1 LRHSGSAKMAE
12 LFWFDMLLEHDLLA
26 GRPML
31 NYLTL
36 PTPLT
41 ADDESAF
48 LDALSAFFVRHKG
61 LLRALGDET
70 AGA

>member
-1 LRHSGSAKMAE
+1 
-12 LFWFDMLLEHDLLA
+12 MLLEHDLLA

-48 LDALSAFFVRHKG
+48 LDALSAFFVRHKA
-61 LLRALGDET
+61 LLRAFGGET